1 MFKQRHKFYSQIDDE
16 LIDSEASIFR
26 TQSSQDNQEIIEVIY
41 WTKMEEKICY
51 KLYCFYSTSSPFGLF
66 HIEDSKSA
74 KDMLMFKDNYIYIS
88 MTLALYL
95 ALSSNLIEWKW
106 SLLNMVDISLQWV
119 FLPSFMEVWYLNCI

>member
-1 MFKQRHKFYSQIDDE
+1 
-16 LIDSEASIFR
+16 
-26 TQSSQDNQEIIEVIY
+26 
-41 WTKMEEKICY
+41 MEEKICY

-95 ALSSNLIEWKW
+95 ALSS
-106 SLLNMVDISLQWV
+106 ISWNE
-119 FLPSFMEVWYLNCI
+119 SEVKYGRYIFTMSISSQSY

>member
-51 KLYCFYSTSSPFGLF
+51 KLYCFYGTSSPFGLF

-74 KDMLMFKDNYIYIS
+74 KDMLMFKDNYIYIYDAGFVLGS
-88 MTLALYL
+88 
-95 ALSSNLIEWKW
+95 
-106 SLLNMVDISLQWV
+106 
-119 FLPSFMEVWYLNCI
+119 